1 MLAGSSVDCAAS
13 KVLAPAFATA
23 CEYARATAARV
34 AHPVGTANEMTGR
47 RVAEAVGSID
57 GKALREGEGEGGCGL
72 ALAERVKERDLLAV
86 AVPLAVALA
95 VRVAEDVL
103 LLVLLLVRLSV
114 GEALGERVELGARV
128 PVGVPVACR
137 RR

>member
-1 MLAGSSVDCAAS
+1 MLA
-13 KVLAPAFATA
+13 PEFATA

-34 AHPVGTANEMTGR
+34 AQPAGTAKEIAGR

-57 GKALREGEGEGGCGL
+57 GEGLREVEGEGGCGL
-72 ALAERVKERDLLAV
+72 TLAVRVKERDLLAD
-86 AVPLAVALA
+86 AVPLAVMLA
-95 VRVAEDVL
+95 VRVAEG
-103 LLVLLLVRLSV
+103 VLLLVRLSV